1 MKKPVIIDCDPG
13 IDDAVALFIAFQADN
28 LDIKAITTVC
38 GNVGIEKT
46 TNNALKLVEYTGQN
60 IKVARGAS
68 RPVFKNPVN
77 AEFVHG
83 KSGLGNMVIPE
94 ARASLYCK
102 NAYDTIYEEAVK
114 CDGKLNI
121 IAIGPLTNIA
131 LTLMKYPD
139 IKNRISHI
147 TLMGGSAGLGNDT
160 PSAEFNMFADPEA
173 ARIVFNSGIDIT
185 MVGLDATHRA
195 VAEEKDL
202 MEIQSYNNKPSD
214 FTAQC
219 LFGYMEFGKK
229 YGAKGAILHDPAAVA
244 AVMDGSLIKTEYLH
258 VDVETKGEFT
268 SGKTVVDIYRVT
280 GKRPN
285 VHVAFDIDRD
295 RFIKLVKESLKK
307 YGTFEC
313 VSAAKKGV

>member
-28 LDIKAITTVC
+28 LDIKAITTVS
-38 GNVGIEKT
+38 GNVGIERT
-46 TNNALKLVEYTGQN
+46 TNNALKLVEYAGQN

-68 RPVFKNPVN
+68 KPIFKETVN

-94 ARASLYCK
+94 ARASIYSK
-102 NAYDTIYEEAVK
+102 NAYDTIYEEALK
-114 CDGKLNI
+114 YDGKLHI
-121 IAIGPLTNIA
+121 IALGPLTNIA

-147 TLMGGSAGLGNDT
+147 TLMGGSVGLGNDT
-160 PSAEFNMFADPEA
+160 PSAEFNIYADPEA

-185 MVGLDATHRA
+185 MVGLDVTHRA
-195 VAEEKDL
+195 IASEDDL
-202 MEIQSYNNKPSD
+202 QEIQSYSNNPSD
-214 FTAQC
+214 FTAKC
-219 LFGYMEFGKK
+219 LFGYMDIAKR
-229 YGAKGAILHDPAAVA
+229 YGVKGAMLHDPTAVA
-244 AVMDGSLIKTEYLH
+244 AVIDESIIKTQHLH

-280 GKRPN
+280 GKEPN
-285 VHVAFDIDRD
+285 VHVALDIDRD
-295 RFIKLVKESLKK
+295 GFISLVKESLKK
-307 YGTFEC
+307 YGR
-313 VSAAKKGV
+313 